1 MDDYRIEITRVDQ
14 LVASLVYAQARGR
27 IGRPAM
33 LLLRL
38 LGVDARPQSIGPG
51 LHLPHSTTGLV
62 IHPSVRIGS
71 DVTIW
76 HGVTVGRADVWR
88 PAHPDTGIVI
98 GDGVILGAGAA
109 VLVKA
114 GEHLNVA
121 AGTIVGANAVLTQ
134 STGTDEI
141 WAGNPARKVGVRQSG

>member
-62 IHPSVRIGS
+62 IHPSVRIGFGHFLS
-71 DVTIW
+71 SW
-76 HGVTVGRADVWR
+76 LQ
-88 PAHPDTGIVI
+88 P
-98 GDGVILGAGAA
+98 LCS
-109 VLVKA
+109 
-114 GEHLNVA
+114 
-121 AGTIVGANAVLTQ
+121 Q
-134 STGTDEI
+134 
-141 WAGNPARKVGVRQSG
+141 PARCGPGSAETHS